1 MTTEQKI
8 KKLTGATAAVI
19 DADTKQFGYFTE
31 IDTHLAKD
39 LMDGVAD
46 GSIKMGVSIL
56 DARLY
61 FYSTESNTIWK
72 LADRKL
78 NVLAK

>member
-1 MTTEQKI
+1 MTYEQKI

-31 IDTHLAKD
+31 ISIKLAKD

-46 GSIKMGVSIL
+46 GSIKMGVSML

-61 FYSTESNTIWK
+61 FHSVEANTIWK
-72 LADRKL
+72 LADKKM
-78 NVLAK
+78 VSLAK